1 MDAVEGERPVG
12 GARLLIAS
20 LLWPVLTVAL
30 LVVTGVA
37 LRLLAPDWTRAHPA
51 DLIAFFLVEAYVAL
65 LASLLACFGGPAGL
79 GSTLGFR
86 FTSWGDLGL
95 AWLAWAG
102 AFAAGA
108 LLIAALTP
116 LLGKPSSNAV
126 PVLRR
131 SFDPLFVALVVP
143 TLGLLAPLCEEL
155 LFRGA
160 FYGWLRR
167 RLSVWVAAPLS
178 AAVFAGVHLLPPL
191 FPFFFAFGIAAA
203 VIRERSGSTLNTFA
217 MHATQNL
224 LATAAAYAVISSGRA
239 GG

>member
-1 MDAVEGERPVG
+1 MEPVEGERPVS

-20 LLWPVLTVAL
+20 LLWPVLTVVL
-30 LVVTGVA
+30 LVATGVA
-37 LRLLAPDWTRAHPA
+37 LRLLAPSWIAAHPA
-51 DLIAFFLVEAYVAL
+51 DLIAFFLVEAYLAL

-79 GSTLGFR
+79 ASTLGFR
-86 FTSWGDLGL
+86 FTSWNDIAL
-95 AWLAWAG
+95 ALLAWAG
-102 AFAAGA
+102 ALAVGG

-126 PVLRR
+126 PVLKR

-167 RLSVWVAAPLS
+167 RLPLWVAAPLS

-191 FPFFFAFGIAAA
+191 FPFFFTFGLAAA
-203 VIRERSGSTLNTFA
+203 LVRERSGSTLNTFA

-224 LATAAAYAVISSGRA
+224 LATAAAYAVISSGKA
-239 GG
+239 